1 MTHPWIVL
9 LAMILLGVFYVLLPT
24 VLGTLASYRAA
35 RLLRCPETGGDAE
48 VRVDAARA
56 AWTSVVSR
64 PRLRVKTCS
73 LWPVRGDCG
82 QSCLGREE
90 LAGRVSAA

>member
-24 VLGTLASYRAA
+24 VLGTLATYRAA
-35 RLLRCPETGGDAE
+35 RLLRCPETGRDAE
-48 VRVDAARA
+48 VRVDAVRA

-64 PRLRVKTCS
+64 SQLEVKDCS
-73 LWPVRGDCG
+73 FWPAQGGCG
-82 QSCLGREE
+82 RACVAHGV
-90 LAGRVSAA
+90 LAGQISA